1 MNERENENKRGTTER
16 DSEMIEFETQ
26 VKNKIGVHLRAAGE
40 FVKTATKFNSEII
53 VVKNGK
59 SILGLASLA
68 IERGARIT
76 VRIDGQDEREA
87 RAAIEELIDNNFN
100 EE

>member
-1 MNERENENKRGTTER
+1 
-16 DSEMIEFETQ
+16 MIEFETQ

-40 FVKTATKFNSEII
+40 FVKTATKFNSEIF
-53 VVKNGK
+53 VVKNGRKANGK

-76 VRIDGQDEREA
+76 VRIDGRDEKEA